1 MAAYLSLS
9 AAAFA
14 AKIRACGPNFTFSL
28 ALLVESQMSSSL
40 FVFPRS
46 DLRTEPD
53 QKCLSRKHDPDF
65 DKWQAYFTE
74 GDPSA
79 VAAAA
84 YAGK

>member
-1 MAAYLSLS
+1 M
-9 AAAFA
+9 
-14 AKIRACGPNFTFSL
+14 P
-28 ALLVESQMSSSL
+28 SSS
-40 FVFPRS
+40 FVFLRS